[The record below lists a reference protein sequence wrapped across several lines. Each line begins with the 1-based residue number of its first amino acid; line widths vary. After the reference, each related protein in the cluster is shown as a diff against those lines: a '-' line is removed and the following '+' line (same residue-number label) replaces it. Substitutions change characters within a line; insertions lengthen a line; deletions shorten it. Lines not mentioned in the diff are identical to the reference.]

1 MKDRRIKNCEK
12 HLCDT
17 YGDAP
22 IGYQG
27 VERTLSIADKIELME
42 LDDSIMHA
50 ESESEGPGYHS
61 VGSRKIYV

>member
-1 MKDRRIKNCEK
+1 MKDRRIKTTGN

-17 YGDAP
+17 YGDTP

-27 VERTLSIADKIELME
+27 IEKQLSVADRIELME
-42 LDDSIMHA
+42 LDDNIMHA

-61 VGSRKIYV
+61 VGFRKIYV

>member
-1 MKDRRIKNCEK
+1 MKDRRIKTTEN

-27 VERTLSIADKIELME
+27 IEKQLSVTDRIELME
-42 LDDSIMHA
+42 LDDNIMHA
-50 ESESEGPGYHS
+50 EAESEGPGYHS

>member
-1 MKDRRIKNCEK
+1 MKDRRIKTTGN

-27 VERTLSIADKIELME
+27 IEKQLSVADRIELME
-42 LDDSIMHA
+42 LDDNIMHA
-50 ESESEGPGYHS
+50 EAESEGPGYHS
-61 VGSRKIYV
+61 VGSRKICI